1 MARAPVNF
9 LFSIAFDIPYSWN
22 GLCRRHTTRQRSE
35 IVVARYE
42 KGRKE
47 ETHLRVVKAASE
59 RFRKDGVDGVGV
71 ATLMNDVGLTHGG
84 FYAHFASK
92 DALVKEAALFAFGAS
107 PDAMLKA
114 EETPFDLRA
123 FIEMYASAQHRDHPE
138 KGCPLAAIGPD
149 LARRPKDT
157 RIAVTKQIE
166 DLAGQIAAALTDDL
180 HEQERAGRAHAILAQ
195 VVGAVQ
201 MSRIVTNRTE
211 SDMILAAGKVS
222 ALQLAGLLPESPTT
236 PWTLPSKQVK
246 AGQA

>member
-1 MARAPVNF
+1 M
-9 LFSIAFDIPYSWN
+9 
-22 GLCRRHTTRQRSE
+22 
-35 IVVARYE
+35 ARYE

-84 FYAHFASK
+84 FYAHFPSK

-107 PDAMLKA
+107 PDAMFKDGA
-114 EETPFDLRA
+114 AFDLRT
-123 FIEMYASAQHRDHPE
+123 FIEVYTSPQHRDHPE
-138 KGCPLAAIGPD
+138 KGCPLAAIGSD

-157 RIAVTKQIE
+157 RLAVTKKVQ
-166 DLAGQIAAALTDDL
+166 DLAGQIGAALADDSL
-180 HEQERAGRAHAILAQ
+180 HEQERAGRAHAILSQ
-195 VVGAVQ
+195 IIGAVQ

-222 ALQLAGLLPESPTT
+222 ALQMAGLLPESPTT
-236 PWTLPSKQVK
+236 AWTLPSKRVK
-246 AGQA
+246 ALT

>member
-1 MARAPVNF
+1 M
-9 LFSIAFDIPYSWN
+9 
-22 GLCRRHTTRQRSE
+22 
-35 IVVARYE
+35 ARYE

-47 ETHLRVVKAASE
+47 ETHLKVVKAASE

-84 FYAHFASK
+84 FYAHFPSK
-92 DALVKEAALFAFGAS
+92 DALVKEAAMFAFGAS
-107 PDAMLKA
+107 PDALASDEKA
-114 EETPFDLRA
+114 PFDLRA

-157 RIAVTKQIE
+157 RVAVTKKIQE
-166 DLAGQIAAALTDDL
+166 LTGQIGDALTDQSL

-222 ALQLAGLLPESPTT
+222 ALQLAGLLPDSPTT
-236 PWTLPSKQVK
+236 AWTQPSKRVK
-246 AGQA
+246 ALT

>member
-1 MARAPVNF
+1 M
-9 LFSIAFDIPYSWN
+9 
-22 GLCRRHTTRQRSE
+22 
-35 IVVARYE
+35 ARYE

-107 PDAMLKA
+107 PDAMLKDD
-114 EETPFDLRA
+114 ETPFDLRA
-123 FIEMYASAQHRDHPE
+123 FIEVYASPQHRDHPE
-138 KGCPLAAIGPD
+138 KGCPLAAIGSD

-157 RIAVTKQIE
+157 RLAVTKKVQE
-166 DLAGQIAAALTDDL
+166 LVGQIGAALTDDRL

-201 MSRIVTNRTE
+201 MSRIVTSRTE

-222 ALQLAGLLPESPTT
+222 ALQLAGLLEASPTT
-236 PWTLPSKQVK
+236 PWTVPSKQVK
-246 AGQA
+246 R